1 MALVRCA
8 ARRLGGSVLQ
18 RTQAAAAEE
27 GRRLVPSRFM
37 RNRQL
42 SGDHAGKFPALDS
55 ELEKN
60 RKELEAMIAKLKN
73 TPRPHASTLC
83 VQYQTIKEDASNLI
97 NYFLNF
103 PFISKGLL
111 FLCMISAAV
120 YGLGLDKGVE
130 ATASTRES
138 SEDKIQN

>member
-1 MALVRCA
+1 MALVRCT

-18 RTQAAAAEE
+18 RTQAAVAEE

-37 RNRQL
+37 RSRQL
-42 SGDHAGKFPALDS
+42 SGDVSIEHADTIPALES

-60 RKELEAMIAKLKN
+60 RKELEATIAKLRN
-73 TPRPHASTLC
+73 TPGRNASTRLMSYGRT
-83 VQYQTIKEDASNLI
+83 VQGLVDAV
-97 NYFLNF
+97 
-103 PFISKGLL
+103 KGLL

-120 YGLGLDKGVE
+120 LGLGLDKGVE

-138 SEDKIQN
+138 SEDKIEN